1 MKIEGQKIGDFIV
14 NAIDAIHFKVVSS
27 EQELTADSGFF
38 FAPKFVYWMLGE
50 EERILGY
57 EGLQIIIYLSSQRL
71 IPCVE
76 VSFTAKAPSS
86 VKIDDIV

>member
-1 MKIEGQKIGDFIV
+1 
-14 NAIDAIHFKVVSS
+14 
-27 EQELTADSGFF
+27 
-38 FAPKFVYWMLGE
+38 MLGE

-76 VSFTAKAPSS
+76 VTWTAKAPNT
-86 VKIDDIV
+86 VKIDDIMQKL